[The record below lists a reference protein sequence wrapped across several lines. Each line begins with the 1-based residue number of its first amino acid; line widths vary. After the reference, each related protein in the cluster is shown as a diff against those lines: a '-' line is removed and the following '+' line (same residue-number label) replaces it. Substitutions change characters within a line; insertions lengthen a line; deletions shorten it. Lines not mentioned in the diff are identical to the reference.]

1 MRLIYRALF
10 KQLMQS
16 AARSHRLAGRPALA
30 GYAFDHITLKM
41 HIDGRFAYRELDALE
56 HQLFPK
62 LDADTVCLDIGANIG
77 NHAVNFADH
86 FHHVHAFEPNR
97 KALDLLEINA
107 RLRPNI
113 TVHSVGLSDH
123 RHTLSAVQPE
133 GNLGGTGASASGSAS
148 DQRVE
153 LPLVPLDGV
162 DLALNGR
169 AISFVKIDVEGF
181 EAEVI
186 RGAAQTLT
194 THRPV
199 IGMEVDRRSVNGGSS
214 PALAAALELGYTH
227 MYAMRRG
234 GRARFRAVS
243 NAVER
248 NYPMLL
254 LSTVPL
260 EFEER

>member
-10 KQLMQS
+10 KQLLQS
-16 AARSHRLAGRPALA
+16 AARSHLVAGRPALA

-41 HIDGRFAYRELDALE
+41 HIDGRFAYRELAALE
-56 HQLFPK
+56 QQLFPH
-62 LDADTVCLDIGANIG
+62 LDSNSICLDIGANIG
-77 NHAVNFADH
+77 NHAINFADY
-86 FHHVHAFEPNR
+86 FQHVHAFEPNR

-113 TVHSVGLSDH
+113 TVHPVGLSDH
-123 RHTLSAVQPE
+123 CHTLKAVQPE
-133 GNLGGTGASASGSAS
+133 GNLGGTGANATGAPQ
-148 DQRVE
+148 DQSVD

-162 DLALNGR
+162 DLDLGGR
-169 AISFVKIDVEGF
+169 DISFVKIDVEGF

-186 RGAAQTLT
+186 KGAAKTLA

-214 PALAAALELGYTH
+214 PALAAAFELGYCH
-227 MYAMRRG
+227 MYAMQRG
-234 GRARFRAVS
+234 RSMRFRAVN
-243 NAVER
+243 NAVAR

-254 LSTVPL
+254 LSMVPL
-260 EFEER
+260 TLD